1 MAHPLGVI
9 LCGTGEIAAT
19 HVDTLRACGAFAL
32 RGIFGHDPERTRAAA
47 TRWSTTPIHDLD
59 AALRSKDVDAIVVAS
74 ATDAHL
80 DQVRRA
86 VAAGKHALVE
96 KPFALDVAAATAVA
110 LDAKARGLVLAG
122 VFQRR
127 FLPIAEDLRAAFA
140 SGALGRAIGAS
151 AALVWKRHAKYFEAS
166 PWRGDVQRAGGGVV
180 MMQGIH
186 TLDLM
191 RFVLGEIERIDGST
205 ARRRAIAAV
214 EDTAAIGFRFRCG
227 ALASLFATTAAH
239 QRVPQRIA
247 FHFEAAT
254 VELVGDTVALD
265 TRREPAR
272 GLARWFERRRA
283 RRADALRSELFVRV
297 AADFAQAIRTG
308 TPPRCD
314 AQDALASVAA
324 VQTLY
329 GANPNDMRS

>member
-19 HVDTLRACGAFAL
+19 HVDALRASGAFAL
-32 RGIFGHDPERTRAAA
+32 RGIAGHDPERTRAAA

-59 AALRSKDVDAIVVAS
+59 AALRSNDVDAVVVAS
-74 ATDAHL
+74 ATDVHL
-80 DQVRRA
+80 DQVRSA

-96 KPFALDVAAATAVA
+96 KPFALDVEAAHAVA
-110 LDAKARGLVLAG
+110 RDAKARGLVLAG

-140 SGALGRAIGAS
+140 AGALGRAIGAS
-151 AALVWKRHAKYFEAS
+151 AALVWKRHAKYFETS
-166 PWRGDVQRAGGGVV
+166 PWRGDVQRAGGGVF

-191 RFVLGEIERIDGST
+191 RYVLGEIERIEGTT
-205 ARRRAIAAV
+205 ARIRALAAV
-214 EDTAAIGFRFRCG
+214 EDTAAVTLRFRCG

-247 FHFEAAT
+247 FHFEAASI
-254 VELVGDTVALD
+254 ELVGDVVTLD

-272 GLARWFERRRA
+272 GLARWLEQRRA
-283 RRADALRSELFVRV
+283 RRADTLRSELFVRV

-308 TPPRCD
+308 SPPRCD
-314 AQDALASVAA
+314 AHDALASVAA

-329 GANPNDMRS
+329 GASPSNVRS